1 MVEFTYVI
9 QGRAGLHARPV
20 AMICS
25 FARTHEPAITLTCGN
40 QTVAGDD
47 IMGVMGLNGCQGDEL
62 RVTVDGPDEAVAAE
76 ELRQLMASCL

>member
-1 MVEFTYVI
+1 MVEFAYVI
-9 QGRAGLHARPV
+9 QGHAGLHARPV

-62 RVTVDGPDEAVAAE
+62 RVTVDGPNEVAVARDFRQVLE
-76 ELRQLMASCL
+76 ENL